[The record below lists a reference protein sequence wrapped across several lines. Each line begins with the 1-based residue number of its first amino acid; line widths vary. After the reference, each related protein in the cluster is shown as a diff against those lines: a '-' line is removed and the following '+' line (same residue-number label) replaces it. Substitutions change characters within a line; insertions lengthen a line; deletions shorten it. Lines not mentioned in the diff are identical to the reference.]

1 MKIGFIGSR
10 MAANLQKRGHPLLVH
25 NRTSLKG
32 TGCRNGDQRMK
43 TSRYTHALVSWLIVL
58 IVGIPCG
65 LLLLPA
71 AAVDYV
77 RPGPITAE
85 GRAPGLKAQLLS
97 NQNERKTWV
106 LAFHKGDEVMA
117 GVTEFAR
124 KHHISAAH
132 LTAIGAFSNATL
144 AWYDVKRKAFRT
156 IPVPSEVEV
165 VSLIGNITVNQD
177 NSPLVHIHC
186 ALGNPDGKLVGG
198 HLLEAHVSVTLEL
211 FLTAEPTS
219 VHKVM
224 DDEMGL
230 MLIE

>member
-1 MKIGFIGSR
+1 
-10 MAANLQKRGHPLLVH
+10 
-25 NRTSLKG
+25 
-32 TGCRNGDQRMK
+32 MK
-43 TSRYTHALVSWLIVL
+43 TSRSMQAPVSRLILL
-58 IVGIPCG
+58 IVGILCG

-71 AAVDYV
+71 AAADYV

-85 GRAPGLKAQLLS
+85 GKAPGLKAMLLS
-97 NQNERKTWV
+97 EQNGRKTWV

-124 KHHISAAH
+124 KQHITGAR

-156 IPVPSEVEV
+156 IPVRSEVEV
-165 VSLIGNITVNQD
+165 VSLIGNITVDQG

-186 ALGNPDGKLVGG
+186 ALGDPDGKLVGG